1 MNLLKLY
8 CTFAA
13 QKNKTYCFAL
23 ILNLFQFIYMK
34 TIKLKKGLNIE
45 ISGKASLHVA
55 SMSQPETVAIVPD
68 DFKGITPKVAVK
80 EGDTV
85 KAGSVLFFDKT
96 HPELKIVS
104 PVSGTVAE
112 VARGE
117 RRKLLYISVKRDIET
132 TYEQFNK
139 VDLNAKREEI
149 LSALLEA
156 GFGGFFRQRPYDVI
170 ANPTIAPKAIFISAF
185 DSAPLAPD
193 YNFILKGQASQVQ
206 AGLSVLAKLTEG
218 NVYYSVCPS
227 TSAELRNMKGV
238 EINEF
243 VGAHPAGNVGV
254 QINHL
259 NPINKGEVVWTLNIQ
274 DVALIGRFATTG
286 VVNLNKTIAVAGPEV
301 IEPAYVKT
309 VYGTSIA
316 AITNCN
322 ITKGVKV
329 RYINGDVLSGAQVAE
344 TGVLSPFANLVS
356 VIAEGDTADEFIGWA
371 MPRLNKFSNS
381 NLFAT
386 KIIRKLFPKKQF
398 EFDARILGGE
408 RAFIMSGELEK
419 VFPMDIMPEQ
429 LLKAMITKNLDKM
442 EQLGA
447 YEVAPEDF
455 GLCEFVCT
463 SKMELQKIVRE
474 SLDYMR
480 KELE

>member
-1 MNLLKLY
+1 MQREKLY
-8 CTFAA
+8 LV
-13 QKNKTYCFAL
+13 FAL
-23 ILNLFQFIYMK
+23 ILNFFQFIYMK

-45 ISGKASLHVA
+45 ISGKATLHVA
-55 SMSQPETVAIVPD
+55 SMSQPEMVAIVPD
-68 DFKGITPKVAVK
+68 YFKGITPKVAVK

-85 KAGSVLFFDKT
+85 KAGSPILFDKH

-104 PVSGTVAE
+104 PVSGTVVE

-132 TYEQFNK
+132 SYEKFNK
-139 VDLNAKREEI
+139 IDLKADRQEI
-149 LSALLEA
+149 LNSLLESGFSALI
-156 GFGGFFRQRPYDVI
+156 RQRPYDVI
-170 ANPTIAPKAIFISAF
+170 ANPAILPKAIFVSAF

-193 YNFILKGQASQVQ
+193 YNFILKGQASHVQ

-218 NVYYSVCPS
+218 KVYYSIRPD
-227 TSAELRNMKGV
+227 TSAELKNMKDV
-238 EINEF
+238 DINEF
-243 VGAHPAGNVGV
+243 IGAHPAGNVGV

-274 DVALIGRFATTG
+274 DVALLGRFANTG
-286 VVNLNKTIAVAGPEV
+286 IVDLTKTIALAGPEI
-301 IEPAYVKT
+301 IEPAYLKT
-309 VYGTSIA
+309 ISGTSIA

-322 ITKGVKV
+322 ITKGIKV
-329 RYINGDVLSGAQVAE
+329 RYINGDVLSGTQTFENE
-344 TGVLSPFANLVS
+344 TLSPFANLIS

-371 MPRLNKFSNS
+371 MPRFNKFSNS
-381 NLFAT
+381 NLYLT
-386 KIIRKLFPKKQF
+386 KILRKICPKKQF
-398 EFDARILGGE
+398 DFDARTLGGK
-408 RAFIMSGELEK
+408 RAFIMSGEMEK

-463 SKMELQKIVRE
+463 SKIELQKIVRD

>member
-1 MNLLKLY
+1 
-8 CTFAA
+8 
-13 QKNKTYCFAL
+13 
-23 ILNLFQFIYMK
+23 MK
-34 TIKLKKGLNIE
+34 TIKLKKGLDIE
-45 ISGKASLHVA
+45 ISGNASLHVT
-55 SMSQPETVAIVPD
+55 STSQPDTIAVVPD
-68 DFKGITPKVAVK
+68 DFTGITPKIAVK

-85 KAGSVLFFDKT
+85 KAGSVLFFDKK

-104 PVSGTVAE
+104 PVSGKVAE

-117 RRKLLYISVKRDIET
+117 RRKLLYVAVKRDIET
-132 TYEQFNK
+132 TYQKFK
-139 VDLNAKREEI
+139 TIDLNAKREDI

-156 GFGGFFRQRPYDVI
+156 GFGALIRQRPYDVI
-170 ANPTIAPKAIFISAF
+170 ANPTVHPKAIFVSAF

-193 YNFILKGQASQVQ
+193 YNFVLKGQASQVQ
-206 AGLSVLAKLTEG
+206 TGLSILAKLTDG
-218 NVYYSVCPS
+218 KVFYSVSPS
-227 TSAELRNMKGV
+227 TSVELRNMKDV

-243 VGAHPAGNVGV
+243 VGPHPAGTVGV
-254 QINHL
+254 QINYL
-259 NPINKGEVVWTLNIQ
+259 NPVNKGEVVWSINIQ

-286 VVNLNKTIAVAGPEV
+286 VVNLTKTIAIAGPEV

-316 AITNCN
+316 NITDCN
-322 ITKGVKV
+322 ISKGVKV
-329 RYINGDVLSGAQVAE
+329 RYINGDVLSGTKVEAN
-344 TGVLSPFANLVS
+344 GVLSPFANVVS
-356 VIAEGDTADEFIGWA
+356 VIAEGNNTHEFIGWA

-386 KIIRKLFPKKQF
+386 KLIRKLCPKKQF

-419 VFPMDIMPEQ
+419 VFPMDILPEQ
-429 LLKAMITKNLDKM
+429 LIKAMITKNLDKM

-463 SKMELQKIVRE
+463 SKIEIQKIVRE
-474 SLDYMR
+474 ALDYMK